1 MTITAPTTVSVKTTT
16 TKVKMV
22 GRGIFATPARI
33 PDEHNVY
40 TKSESRLFHNACGY
54 TLTVEEYGTF
64 RKSGF
69 FDPCPKCGEASINY
83 FNFSPILTDEAK
95 SITARPETMKDMI
108 WYHATPHDTWQED
121 LKEEK
126 FDIHAGTLMAA
137 YERLFAT
144 GDTKNYIHALRLKPE
159 AVISPFI
166 KDDDHDLWMKDEHD
180 VQGYYNEWEDCG
192 SISIVCAWDAFE
204 VIESST
210 ISKASLKRLKSPY
223 NC

>member
-1 MTITAPTTVSVKTTT
+1 M
-16 TKVKMV
+16 
-22 GRGIFATPARI
+22 
-33 PDEHNVY
+33 
-40 TKSESRLFHNACGY
+40 SEC
-54 TLTVEEYGTF
+54 E
-64 RKSGF
+64 
-69 FDPCPKCGEASINY
+69 SINCLQ
-83 FNFSPILTDEAK
+83 FSPILTDEAK
-95 SITARPETMKDMI
+95 LITANPEAMKDMI
-108 WYHATPHDTWQED
+108 WYHATPADTWQND
-121 LKEEK
+121 LKEAK

-144 GDTKNYIHALRLKPE
+144 GDTKNYIHALRLKPD

-166 KDDDHDLWMKDEHD
+166 EDDEDHIWRGIDYD

-210 ISKASLKRLKSPY
+210 ISKASLKRLKTPY